1 MHAMRTLY
9 ALRVHGLHSRSPP
22 GWPIL
27 AHVTPVPAGP
37 NPEELGPGSKLDR
50 YEIVRAVAQGGM
62 GAVWLGRL
70 GGKHGFEK
78 LVALKTILPALA
90 ADRRFHDMFL
100 DEARISQR
108 LVHANVAQILDL
120 GEHAGTTFIVFE
132 WVEGSSLE
140 TICRTCQ
147 QRDEPLPLTVL
158 LRVIADVCAG
168 LHAAHELTDDAGE
181 SLQVVHRDVT
191 PENVLVSDGGIA
203 KIIDFGIA
211 KARSRLAGDTRSGLV
226 KGTPQYMAPEQAS
239 GSEVDRRADIWA
251 LGAVLYRALS
261 GGPPFANREEVA
273 SFILNKDPLR
283 ELPAS
288 VPADVRSIVA
298 RAMERYPT
306 DRYATADAMR
316 VELEAAIRS
325 HGASFSPAEI
335 SAFLKKL
342 APPPKMQSADKTTA
356 PDGSL
361 IEPRPTASPFAM
373 TELAGATLDAPTQPA
388 QRSLPPPKTDRER
401 WLRVVIFVAVFV
413 FVAAMIALLVP
424 SATE

>member
-1 MHAMRTLY
+1 MTPEHA
-9 ALRVHGLHSRSPP
+9 GLDQE
-22 GWPIL
+22 
-27 AHVTPVPAGP
+27 A
-37 NPEELGPGSKLDR
+37 LGPGSKLDR

-78 LVALKTILPALA
+78 LVALKTILPVYA

-147 QRDEPLPLTVL
+147 LRDEPLPLTVL
-158 LRVIADVCAG
+158 LRVIADACAG

-181 SLQVVHRDVT
+181 PLQVVHRDVT
-191 PENVLVSDGGIA
+191 PDNVLVSEGGVA

-211 KARSRLAGDTRSGLV
+211 KARARLAGDTRSGLV

-251 LGAVLYRALS
+251 LGAVFYRALS
-261 GGPPFANREEVA
+261 GGPPFANRDEVA

-288 VPADVRSIVA
+288 VPEDVRSIVA
-298 RAMERYPT
+298 KAMQRYPS
-306 DRYATADAMR
+306 DRYATADLMR
-316 VELEAAIRS
+316 VALEAAIRK

-335 SAFLKKL
+335 SALLKRL
-342 APPPKMQSADKTTA
+342 APPKKTASAEKTTQ
-356 PDGSL
+356 PDGAS
-361 IEPRPTASPFAM
+361 IDERPTASAFAL
-373 TELAGATLDAPTQPA
+373 TELAGATVNAPTQPA
-388 QRSLPPPKTDRER
+388 LRSLPPPKTDRER

-413 FVAAMIALLVP
+413 FVVAMIALLVP
-424 SATE
+424 SATQ